1 MINDILDLS
10 KINHDPKF
18 KLEHRRF
25 SLRKCVKGNGELFLS
40 WFMGTH
46 VIDVSD
52 ALNMARHQASMTQ
65 QGKVVSVFEYPQHV
79 HDQLPLRQMISELE
93 RVNFLPTRK
102 LHHSGKTRLPL
113 LWRIDADV
121 PDILMGDT
129 MRLTQILLN
138 LCSNAVKVCGIDAFY
153 QKPKSL
159 IARF

>member
-1 MINDILDLS
+1 
-10 KINHDPKF
+10 
-18 KLEHRRF
+18 
-25 SLRKCVKGNGELFLS
+25 
-40 WFMGTH
+40 MGTH
-46 VIDVSD
+46 VDVSD

-93 RVNFLPTRK
+93 RANFLPTRK
-102 LHHSGKTRLPL
+102 SHHSGKTRLPL

-138 LCSNAVKVCGIDAFY
+138 LCSNAVKVCGIHWFKD
-153 QKPKSL
+153 
-159 IARF
+159 IGW

>member
-1 MINDILDLS
+1 
-10 KINHDPKF
+10 
-18 KLEHRRF
+18 
-25 SLRKCVKGNGELFLS
+25 
-40 WFMGTH
+40 MGTH
-46 VIDVSD
+46 VDVSD

-93 RVNFLPTRK
+93 RANFLPTRK
-102 LHHSGKTRLPL
+102 SHHSGKTRLPL

-138 LCSNAVKVCGIDAFY
+138 LCSNAVKVCV
-153 QKPKSL
+153 L
-159 IARF
+159 ILVRAWPGDSHTLYSIVYEGRWNTCQDQALCPNPFSNGAQGRICKDIQATLRCKD